1 MSAAG
6 RGRRECAM
14 TTLQVG
20 LLYGGTT
27 FLLLFSGMPIA
38 FAVGAVA
45 LAFMFAFM
53 PAANVAVVAETIYS
67 ELDNFTLLTI
77 PLFVLMGAAIG
88 KSRAGEDLYSSLN
101 RWLSRVPGGLGVAN
115 VLACSVFAAMCG
127 SSPATCSAIGSSG
140 IPQMRA
146 RGYSEELATGL
157 IAAGGTLGIL
167 IPPSL
172 TLILYGLAA
181 EQSIGRLFM
190 AGVGPGLVLTAM
202 FIAWTIFQFRRDR
215 LRATAAAAAGGPA
228 LQVLEHYTWAQ
239 RLETLP
245 RFVPFL
251 LVIALIMVALYG
263 GWATPSEVAG
273 IGAAAALLMVV
284 LIYRCYRWDD
294 LRLILGGTV
303 RESCMVMLIIAMS
316 FLYTYVMS
324 YLHITQSTAEWLIA
338 LPLSKWAFFFWVN
351 VLLIVLG
358 FFLPPVAIILMVTPI
373 LLPALKAHGF
383 DLIWF
388 GVIMTILMEMGLIHP
403 PVGLNLFVIN
413 GIAPDIPLRKI
424 VWGVLP
430 FLDRCWRSRSCCSA
444 SFPTSRSGCR
454 TTIRG
459 NSRLRDGGF
468 PISHTRAICSARSAR
483 RASASAMHSASAV
496 GPAGSA
502 KQPAKTRPSSGNAA
516 ESHRARQQR
525 DRHAR
530 RPRVLRDDEGRLAQQ
545 RLRVGPAFAGDRP
558 IGRGKSGVEPD
569 QRRDHFGAGA
579 ELRAEQ
585 LEREAESARCA
596 RAGTGRGAAAGG
608 CFRQRGPMPER
619 RIEGGDFIGFDPLL
633 RAEDRGRAELAT
645 ERIVDVG
652 HDRDRAFREQRIEA
666 ARRRPARARRGRA
679 ASARSRSRRLPA
691 AKSRAP
697 PAFPRRRR
705 WCCCRRRRS

>member
-1 MSAAG
+1 V
-6 RGRRECAM
+6 

-20 LLYGGTT
+20 LLYGGAT

-45 LAFMFAFM
+45 LGFMFAFM
-53 PAANVAVVAETIYS
+53 PAANISVVAETIYS

-146 RGYSEELATGL
+146 RGYSPALAAGL

-181 EQSIGRLFM
+181 EQSIGKLFM
-190 AGVGPGLVLTAM
+190 AGIGPGLLLTFM
-202 FIAWTIFQFRRDR
+202 FIGWTMYRYRRDR
-215 LRATAAAAAGGPA
+215 RVAGAAGQA
-228 LQVLEHYTWAQ
+228 VVAEQHYSWAE

-245 RFVPFL
+245 RFLPFL
-251 LVIALIMVALYG
+251 VVIALIMVALYG

-273 IGAAAALLMVV
+273 IGAFASLAMVV

-294 LRLILGGTV
+294 AKVILGGTV
-303 RESCMVMLIIAMS
+303 RESCMVMMIIAMS

-324 YLHITQSTAEWLIA
+324 YLHITQSVAEWLA
-338 LPLSKWAFFFWVN
+338 VLPLSKWAFFFWVN

-388 GVIMTILMEMGLIHP
+388 GIIMTVLMEMGLIHP

-413 GIAPDIPLRKI
+413 GIAPDIPLGKI
-424 VWGVLP
+424 IRGVLP
-430 FLDRCWRSRSCCSA
+430 FLGLMVLAIVLLCVFPEIVTFLPSRYQ
-444 SFPTSRSGCR
+444 
-454 TTIRG
+454 G
-459 NSRLRDGGF
+459 N
-468 PISHTRAICSARSAR
+468 
-483 RASASAMHSASAV
+483 
-496 GPAGSA
+496 
-502 KQPAKTRPSSGNAA
+502 
-516 ESHRARQQR
+516 
-525 DRHAR
+525 
-530 RPRVLRDDEGRLAQQ
+530 
-545 RLRVGPAFAGDRP
+545 
-558 IGRGKSGVEPD
+558 
-569 QRRDHFGAGA
+569 
-579 ELRAEQ
+579 
-585 LEREAESARCA
+585 
-596 RAGTGRGAAAGG
+596 
-608 CFRQRGPMPER
+608 
-619 RIEGGDFIGFDPLL
+619 
-633 RAEDRGRAELAT
+633 
-645 ERIVDVG
+645 
-652 HDRDRAFREQRIEA
+652 
-666 ARRRPARARRGRA
+666 
-679 ASARSRSRRLPA
+679 
-691 AKSRAP
+691 
-697 PAFPRRRR
+697 
-705 WCCCRRRRS
+705 